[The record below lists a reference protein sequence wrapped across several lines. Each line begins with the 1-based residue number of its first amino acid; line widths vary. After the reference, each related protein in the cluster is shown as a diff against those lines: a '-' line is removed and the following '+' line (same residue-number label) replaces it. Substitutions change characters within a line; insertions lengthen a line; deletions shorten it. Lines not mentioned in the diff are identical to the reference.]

1 MSKKVLVLGEVRQ
14 EELRQVSFE
23 AIAAAKRIAGEGE
36 VVGVLL
42 GSEAASFA
50 QGLIQYGADR
60 VLVVEH
66 PHLQDYTPD
75 GYTQAIMQVLEI
87 EKPEGFILGH
97 TSIGKDIAPRIAALG
112 RRAHSHRA
120 GTRARR
126 RSTNIRHACTGHR
139 QLCSRTHR
147 SRCPSQR
154 ARRDLPRKAIR
165 NGDRR
170 VRHGARRCGV
180 RPDQPAAQ
188 A

>member
-97 TSIGKDIAPRIAALG
+97 TSIGKDIAPRIAARLKSG
-112 RRAHSHRA
+112 LISDAVALESN
-120 GTRARR
+120 GDEIIFTRPIYSGKAFEKKVIKNGMIFATIRPN
-126 RSTNIRHACTGHR
+126 NIDS
-139 QLCSRTHR
+139 LDKDESRTGTVTT
-147 SRCPSQR
+147 
-154 ARRDLPRKAIR
+154 ITV
-165 NGDRR
+165 N
-170 VRHGARRCGV
+170 
-180 RPDQPAAQ
+180 
-188 A
+188 